1 MNFGDMVE
9 IKDISGKTRF
19 STPINKGAKGKFTLM
34 KEDYIILPFSVQEPV
49 FFKLGDYVD
58 LSGVLDDSLG
68 GLMSKRYEVVDL
80 QAPTFNNSTGGYDYQ
95 LRLDAYYWK
104 WKNKIFKYT
113 PEHAGY
119 EASWSLTATLD
130 VQLGVFLR
138 NLKALGYKFNGKDF
152 EFSIDSTVENKAVAM
167 TYDNM
172 NLLDALFSMAGE
184 DKWNCDCWIT
194 DNVIHFGRNEY
205 GDSVKLEL
213 GVEVSSM
220 TRSESK
226 GTFATRIFAF
236 GSTKN
241 IPENYRP
248 IEEQAVINGVVQK
261 RLMLP
266 ADTPYIDVYP
276 DMSEEEAVEDVV
288 VFDEVYPHRV
298 GILSDV
304 KTVDRTLTGEDGE
317 QVGTFKAY
325 QYKDTDLNFKK
336 EYIIEGQELEITFQ
350 SGKLNGLKFGAIF
363 EPEGTSTGSQIWEIK
378 ANENYGRLLPDD
390 TLFPDNGDEYI
401 LTGFNIQLVSDQYT
415 PAAEQE
421 LKGKAEKYAE
431 QRKRDDGTY
440 NTTLH
445 SKWVYEDR
453 LKRFYEFGQKVNLIN
468 KTFFENGRESRIL
481 GWEFNLD
488 IPWDSPTYIIGES
501 MPYSRISDLEEK
513 LETLT
518 YKGQTYTGSGGS
530 GVYVIKTNDMTSPS
544 DSNVF
549 SAKRSLTTLL
559 RKDKSDTMP
568 FLLTLL
574 QGAVFGK
581 DGFAEGLLGF
591 GAKIDENGYGEM
603 RGLKLWESLTVPQ
616 LNYNRVDIVIGDKW
630 RSPGAG
636 IIESVTLDTDAEGNT
651 LPSGTATLKLEDGE
665 IGAIDVDDINMG
677 IWHFG
682 DSRDATED
690 SDDGR
695 GNFSF
700 AGFTTAYWRITEV
713 LDGNKKT
720 FRYTLRPGY
729 TTHPQPQMTFSCRG
743 NFTNVN
749 RQTSVYETRTYTRM
763 LWKQNTWEIGKQNI
777 ALQYGDLTNLN
788 IFGMKMEG
796 YSIYLNSVYFTG
808 TITQVKEDG
817 TPVRIANDRTDW
829 TPGGFADYY
838 DRVSYEGGLWLC
850 VAEDGT
856 NTIPSKDDPAWLLQ
870 VKSGDSIKSYRRWL
884 SAETP
889 YAYGSIVPFADRVF
903 MAAKDTS
910 RPPYPLLMD
919 HEGNY
924 ITVTED
930 GGKTYHYI
938 IIDYTQS
945 EDWTLLLDIS
955 GIKDG
960 EDGAS
965 ISVRYSSDKANWHD
979 VFQEGDIWMQQKVG
993 TGAWSAPM
1001 RIVGESGENGK
1012 DAQYQEFQFAVNSS
1026 LTEAPVTGW
1035 QDAPPAV
1042 ASGQYLW
1049 MRTGIVVPPATEPV
1063 NWVAVRIGG
1072 EKGEP
1077 GKNGNDGT
1085 SIKNGG
1091 RWRTGKA
1098 VEPMTVVAMGGKA
1111 FLSKVATSNPPMG
1124 VLCDTAGNRLI
1135 QRDGS
1140 YILTGEIN
1148 ETEYELLVENGAD
1161 GKNAVTYEYIYR
1173 RDSSRPATPA
1183 YSQAD
1188 NYIPSGWTSTSQ
1200 GVDENN
1206 PYEYRSERKKS
1217 SEGLW
1222 SEWSTPVLVFSF
1234 GKQGLQ
1240 GLSVRDSEWAVGV
1253 QYRNDADLKTNVEVR
1268 YLDVAL
1274 VRNDATETGWD
1285 AYQCLKTH
1293 VSSDGI
1299 RYDNT
1304 EYWKKFSTNVGAIFT
1319 SLIIAK
1325 NAKINFL
1332 TGNQLTIAHSVTGK
1346 PCLGLSGSAE
1356 GEKVRFW
1363 VGSETPD
1370 NAPIKILEDGTTKQ
1384 GNDNFVLHSDNSGE
1398 IANGALSWN
1407 SKGEFDFSRLTR
1419 SPFTSAQAKIT
1430 PPLYPG
1436 EKTKVNYTLTNL
1448 LTKNLYNN
1456 YLVNTDNED
1465 WEYELDLPMSTV
1477 YSGTTI
1483 YIFNTAAY
1491 NQNKYLSITGV
1502 PTAWG
1507 GTYKLYGTMGV
1518 MLICIGTADEFYGWQ
1533 KVSGLL

>member
-1 MNFGDMVE
+1 MELKIYNQDNELKLTVSPNTSSTVTEEVMGECAVSVGFTHTEFVMLDVNDY
-9 IKDISGKTRF
+9 IDIEGVRYMIMAQYRPKQKNTQTYEYSVKF
-19 STPINKGAKGKFTLM
+19 YAPIHQAENTLM
-34 KEDYIILPFSVQEPV
+34 LFTPDGEMTSEFAYD
-49 FFKLGDYVD
+49 
-58 LSGVLDDSLG
+58 G
-68 GLMSKRYEVVDL
+68 GPREHL
-80 QAPTFNNSTGGYDYQ
+80 Q
-95 LRLDAYYWK
+95 LW
-104 WKNKIFKYT
+104 I
-113 PEHAGY
+113 
-119 EASWSLTATLD
+119 
-130 VQLGVFLR
+130 
-138 NLKALGYKFNGKDF
+138 
-152 EFSIDSTVENKAVAM
+152 
-167 TYDNM
+167 DNM
-172 NLLDALFSMAGE
+172 NRIAGTDVWKIGTVITADNKVIEYKNVKCWDA
-184 DKWNCDCWIT
+184 
-194 DNVIHFGRNEY
+194 
-205 GDSVKLEL
+205 
-213 GVEVSSM
+213 
-220 TRSESK
+220 
-226 GTFATRIFAF
+226 AF
-236 GSTKN
+236 GSNGIAAAFDTEMWADGYYINLCKAERGERVDLGYLQGLTSLQQEENGEVKFFTRLFPLGSTRNIDASKYGHARLQLPGGVQFVDKN
-241 IPENYRP
+241 VDIYGVK
-248 IEEQAVINGVVQK
+248 EEF
-261 RLMLP
+261 
-266 ADTPYIDVYP
+266 
-276 DMSEEEAVEDVV
+276 EEEAFAEIYPKYIGTVQSVRTENLTST
-288 VFDEVYPHRV
+288 EGRPYTVYFIKDTAMNFNPNDYE
-298 GILSDV
+298 IPQYT
-304 KTVDRTLTGEDGE
+304 KMIAFQTGELAGRGDDDGSFQANWHE
-317 QVGTFKAY
+317 ETKEWEIINTYPDEESQIPGELIIPQTGDTYIPWNFRMPDSYIEAAELEYLAAVNNYLDEYSFDTNKYSGQTDRNHIENNNIQLMIGLNVRLRSEIYFAAG
-325 QYKDTDLNFKK
+325 YKDTRITKVVRQLNDLCQATVTCTDK
-336 EYIIEGQELEITFQ
+336 
-350 SGKLNGLKFGAIF
+350 
-363 EPEGTSTGSQIWEIK
+363 
-378 ANENYGRLLPDD
+378 
-390 TLFPDNGDEYI
+390 
-401 LTGFNIQLVSDQYT
+401 
-415 PAAEQE
+415 
-421 LKGKAEKYAE
+421 
-431 QRKRDDGTY
+431 
-440 NTTLH
+440 
-445 SKWVYEDR
+445 
-453 LKRFYEFGQKVNLIN
+453 
-468 KTFFENGRESRIL
+468 
-481 GWEFNLD
+481 
-488 IPWDSPTYIIGES
+488 IGEGWKKS
-501 MPYSRISDLEEK
+501 VDNSINLLKYEVAKSLE
-513 LETLT
+513 
-518 YKGQTYTGSGGS
+518 QTIIDI
-530 GVYVIKTNDMTSPS
+530 IKTGDRRSPS
-544 DSNVF
+544 DYNVL
-549 SAKRSLTTLL
+549 SSLRSLATFL

-636 IIESVTLDTDAEGNT
+636 VIETVTPDTDAEGNT

-665 IGAIDVDDINMG
+665 IGAIEVDDMNMG

-682 DSRDATED
+682 DSRDATAD

-695 GNFSF
+695 GNFTF

-720 FRYTLRPGY
+720 FRYVLRSGY
-729 TTHPQPQMTFSCRG
+729 TTHPQQQMTFSCRG
-743 NFTNVN
+743 NFTNPD

-763 LWKQNTWEIGKQNI
+763 LWKQNTWEIGQQNI

-817 TPVRIANDRTDW
+817 TPVRTANDRTDW

-993 TGAWSAPM
+993 TGAWSASM

-1098 VEPMTVVAMGGKA
+1098 VEPMTVVTMGGKA

-1222 SEWSTPVLVFSF
+1222 SEWSTPVLVFSY

-1285 AYQCLKTH
+1285 AYECIKTH
-1293 VSSDGI
+1293 VSSDSI

-1304 EYWKKFSTNVGAIFT
+1304 EYWRKFSTNVGAIFT

-1370 NAPIKILEDGTTKQ
+1370 NAPIKILEDGTMKQ
-1384 GNDNFVLHSDNSGE
+1384 GNDNFILHSDNSGE
-1398 IANGALSWN
+1398 MAKGALSWN

-1436 EKTKVNYTLTNL
+1436 EKTKVNYTLTDL
-1448 LTKNLYNN
+1448 LTNNLYNN

-1483 YIFNTAAY
+1483 YIFNTAAF

-1518 MLICIGTADEFYGWQ
+1518 MLIGIGTADEFYGWQ

>member
-1 MNFGDMVE
+1 MELKIYNQTGDLKLTVSPNTSSTVTEEVMGECAVSVGFTHTE
-9 IKDISGKTRF
+9 FVMLDVNDYIDIEGVRYMIMAQYRPKQKNTQTYEYSVKF
-19 STPINKGAKGKFTLM
+19 YAPIHQAENTLM
-34 KEDYIILPFSVQEPV
+34 LFTP
-49 FFKLGDYVD
+49 
-58 LSGVLDDSLG
+58 DDVMTSEFAYDG
-68 GLMSKRYEVVDL
+68 GPREHL
-80 QAPTFNNSTGGYDYQ
+80 Q
-95 LRLDAYYWK
+95 LW
-104 WKNKIFKYT
+104 I
-113 PEHAGY
+113 
-119 EASWSLTATLD
+119 
-130 VQLGVFLR
+130 
-138 NLKALGYKFNGKDF
+138 
-152 EFSIDSTVENKAVAM
+152 
-167 TYDNM
+167 DNM
-172 NLLDALFSMAGE
+172 NRIAGANVWQIGTVISAENKVIEYKNLNCWDA
-184 DKWNCDCWIT
+184 
-194 DNVIHFGRNEY
+194 
-205 GDSVKLEL
+205 
-213 GVEVSSM
+213 
-220 TRSESK
+220 
-226 GTFATRIFAF
+226 AF
-236 GSTKN
+236 GSNGIAAAFNTEMWADGYYINLCKAERGERVNLGYLQGLTSLQQEENGEVKFFTRLFPLGSTRNIDASYGHARLQLPGGVQFVDKN
-241 IPENYRP
+241 VDIYGVK
-248 IEEQAVINGVVQK
+248 EEF
-261 RLMLP
+261 
-266 ADTPYIDVYP
+266 
-276 DMSEEEAVEDVV
+276 EEEAFSEIYPKYIGTVQSVRTENLTSTEGRDYT
-288 VFDEVYPHRV
+288 VYY
-298 GILSDV
+298 I
-304 KTVDRTLTGEDGE
+304 
-317 QVGTFKAY
+317 
-325 QYKDTDLNFKK
+325 KDAAISFNPNDYEIP
-336 EYIIEGQELEITFQ
+336 EYTKMIAFQ
-350 SGKLNGLKFGAIF
+350 SGELAGRGDEKGNFQANWHEDTK
-363 EPEGTSTGSQIWEIK
+363 EWEIINTYPDEDTQIPGGLIVPK
-378 ANENYGRLLPDD
+378 AGDTYIPWNFRMPDS
-390 TLFPDNGDEYI
+390 YI
-401 LTGFNIQLVSDQYT
+401 E
-415 PAAEQE
+415 AAEQE
-421 LKGKAEKYAE
+421 FLEAVNDYLNEYSFDTNKYSGQTDRNHIE
-431 QRKRDDGTY
+431 NNNIKLMIGLNVRLQSDTY
-440 NTTLH
+440 FAAGYKDTRITKVVRQLNDLCQTTVTCTD
-445 SKWVYEDR
+445 K
-453 LKRFYEFGQKVNLIN
+453 
-468 KTFFENGRESRIL
+468 
-481 GWEFNLD
+481 
-488 IPWDSPTYIIGES
+488 IGEGWKKS
-501 MPYSRISDLEEK
+501 VDNSINSLKYEVAKSLE
-513 LETLT
+513 
-518 YKGQTYTGSGGS
+518 QT
-530 GVYVIKTNDMTSPS
+530 VIDIIKTGDRRSPS
-544 DSNVF
+544 DYNVL
-549 SAKRSLTTLL
+549 SSLRSLSTFL

-636 IIESVTLDTDAEGNT
+636 VIETVTPDTDAEGNT

-720 FRYTLRPGY
+720 YRYTLRPGY

-817 TPVRIANDRTDW
+817 TPVRTANDRTDW

-938 IIDYTQS
+938 ITEYVQS

-965 ISVRYSSDKANWHD
+965 ISVRYSADKANWHD

-1035 QDAPPAV
+1035 QDAPPSV

-1077 GKNGNDGT
+1077 GKNGTDGT

-1091 RWRTGKA
+1091 RWRTGKT
-1098 VEPMTVVAMGGKA
+1098 VEPMTVVTMGGKA

-1148 ETEYELLVENGAD
+1148 TAEYELLVENGAD

-1222 SEWSTPVLVFSF
+1222 SEWSTPVLVFSY

-1285 AYQCLKTH
+1285 AYECIKTH
-1293 VSSDGI
+1293 VSSDSI

-1304 EYWKKFSTNVGAIFT
+1304 EYWNKFGENVGSIFT

-1370 NAPIKILEDGTTKQ
+1370 NAPIKMLEDGTVKQ
-1384 GNDNFVLHSDNSGE
+1384 GNDNFILHSDNSGE
-1398 IANGALSWN
+1398 MAKGALSWN
-1407 SKGEFDFSRLTR
+1407 SKGEFDFTRLTR
-1419 SPFTSAQAKIT
+1419 SPFTAAQAKIT
-1430 PPLYPG
+1430 PPLFPG
-1436 EKTKVNYTLTNL
+1436 VKTKVDYTLTDL
-1448 LTKNLYNN
+1448 LIKNIYNN

-1477 YSGTTI
+1477 YSGATI

-1507 GTYKLYGTMGV
+1507 GTYKLYGTMGI
-1518 MLICIGTADEFYGWQ
+1518 MLIGIGTADEFYGWQ

>member
-1 MNFGDMVE
+1 MELKIYNQDNELKLTVSPNTSSTVTEEVMGECAVSVGFTHTEFVMLDVNDY
-9 IKDISGKTRF
+9 IDIEGVRYMIMSQYRPKQKNTQTYEYSVKF
-19 STPINKGAKGKFTLM
+19 YAPIHQAENTLM
-34 KEDYIILPFSVQEPV
+34 LFTPDNEMTSEFAYDGSPREH
-49 FFKLGDYVD
+49 
-58 LSGVLDDSLG
+58 
-68 GLMSKRYEVVDL
+68 L
-80 QAPTFNNSTGGYDYQ
+80 Q
-95 LRLDAYYWK
+95 LW
-104 WKNKIFKYT
+104 I
-113 PEHAGY
+113 
-119 EASWSLTATLD
+119 
-130 VQLGVFLR
+130 
-138 NLKALGYKFNGKDF
+138 
-152 EFSIDSTVENKAVAM
+152 
-167 TYDNM
+167 DNM
-172 NLLDALFSMAGE
+172 NRIAGVNVWKIGTVITAENKVIEYKNVKCWDA
-184 DKWNCDCWIT
+184 
-194 DNVIHFGRNEY
+194 
-205 GDSVKLEL
+205 
-213 GVEVSSM
+213 
-220 TRSESK
+220 
-226 GTFATRIFAF
+226 AF
-236 GSTKN
+236 GSNGIAAAFDTEMWADGYYINLCKAERGERVDLGYLQGLTSLQQEENGEVKFFTRLFPLGSTRNIDASKYGHARLQLPGGVQFVDKN
-241 IPENYRP
+241 VDIYGVK
-248 IEEQAVINGVVQK
+248 EEF
-261 RLMLP
+261 
-266 ADTPYIDVYP
+266 
-276 DMSEEEAVEDVV
+276 EEEAFSEIYPKYIGTVQSVRTENLTNTEGRDYTVYYIKDAAISFNPNDYEIPEYTKMIAFQSGELAGRGDEKGNFQANWHEDTKEWEIINTYPDEESQIPGGLIIPKPGDTYIPWNFRMPDSYTEAAELEYLAAVNNYLDEYS
-288 VFDEVYPHRV
+288 FDTNKYS
-298 GILSDV
+298 GQ
-304 KTVDRTLTGEDGE
+304 TDRNHIENNNIQLMIGLNVRLRSNIYFKDG
-317 QVGTFKAY
+317 
-325 QYKDTDLNFKK
+325 YKDTRITKVVRQLNDLCQATVTCTDKIGDGWKK
-336 EYIIEGQELEITFQ
+336 SVDNSINSLKYEVAKSLEQTII
-350 SGKLNGLKFGAIF
+350 
-363 EPEGTSTGSQIWEIK
+363 
-378 ANENYGRLLPDD
+378 
-390 TLFPDNGDEYI
+390 
-401 LTGFNIQLVSDQYT
+401 
-415 PAAEQE
+415 
-421 LKGKAEKYAE
+421 
-431 QRKRDDGTY
+431 
-440 NTTLH
+440 
-445 SKWVYEDR
+445 
-453 LKRFYEFGQKVNLIN
+453 
-468 KTFFENGRESRIL
+468 
-481 GWEFNLD
+481 D
-488 IPWDSPTYIIGES
+488 I
-501 MPYSRISDLEEK
+501 
-513 LETLT
+513 
-518 YKGQTYTGSGGS
+518 
-530 GVYVIKTNDMTSPS
+530 IKTGDRRSPS
-544 DSNVF
+544 DYNVL
-549 SAKRSLTTLL
+549 SSLRSLATFL

-636 IIESVTLDTDAEGNT
+636 VIETVTPDTDAEGNT

-713 LDGNKKT
+713 LDGTKKS

-763 LWKQNTWEIGKQNI
+763 LWKQNTWEIGQQNI

-817 TPVRIANDRTDW
+817 TPVRTANDRTDW

-965 ISVRYSSDKANWHD
+965 ISVRYSADKANWHD

-1012 DAQYQEFQFAVNSS
+1012 DAQYQEFQFAVNTS

-1035 QDAPPAV
+1035 QDAPPSV

-1077 GKNGNDGT
+1077 GKNGTDGT

-1091 RWRTGKA
+1091 RWRTGKT
-1098 VEPMTVVAMGGKA
+1098 VEPMTVVTMGGKA

-1124 VLCDTAGNRLI
+1124 VLLDHEGNRLI

-1148 ETEYELLVENGAD
+1148 TAEYEILVENGAD

-1419 SPFTSAQAKIT
+1419 SSFTSAQAEII

-1436 EKTKVNYTLTNL
+1436 EKTKANYTLTNL
-1448 LTKNLYNN
+1448 LTKSLSNN
-1456 YLVNTDNED
+1456 YLVDTDNED

-1518 MLICIGTADEFYGWQ
+1518 MLIGIGTADEFYGWQ

>member
-1 MNFGDMVE
+1 MELKIYNQTGDLKLTVSPNTSSTVTEEVMGECAVSVGFTHSE
-9 IKDISGKTRF
+9 FVMLDVNDYIDIEGVRYMIMAQYRPKQKNTQTYEYSVKF
-19 STPINKGAKGKFTLM
+19 YAPIHQAENTLM
-34 KEDYIILPFSVQEPV
+34 LFTPDNEMTSEFAYD
-49 FFKLGDYVD
+49 
-58 LSGVLDDSLG
+58 G
-68 GLMSKRYEVVDL
+68 GPREHL
-80 QAPTFNNSTGGYDYQ
+80 Q
-95 LRLDAYYWK
+95 LW
-104 WKNKIFKYT
+104 I
-113 PEHAGY
+113 
-119 EASWSLTATLD
+119 
-130 VQLGVFLR
+130 
-138 NLKALGYKFNGKDF
+138 
-152 EFSIDSTVENKAVAM
+152 
-167 TYDNM
+167 DNM
-172 NLLDALFSMAGE
+172 NRIAGVNVWKIGTVITAENKVIEYKNVKCWDA
-184 DKWNCDCWIT
+184 
-194 DNVIHFGRNEY
+194 
-205 GDSVKLEL
+205 
-213 GVEVSSM
+213 
-220 TRSESK
+220 
-226 GTFATRIFAF
+226 AF
-236 GSTKN
+236 GSNGIAAAFDTEMWADGYYINLCKAERGERVDLGYLQGLTSLQQEENGEVKFFTRLFPLGSTRNIDASKYGHARLQLPGGVQFVDKN
-241 IPENYRP
+241 VDIYGVK
-248 IEEQAVINGVVQK
+248 EEF
-261 RLMLP
+261 
-266 ADTPYIDVYP
+266 
-276 DMSEEEAVEDVV
+276 EEEAFSGIYPKYIGTVQSVRTENLTNTEGRDYTVYYIKDAAISFNPNDYEIPEYTKMIAFQSGELAGRGDEKGNFQANWHEDTKEWEIINTYPDEESQIPGGLIIPKPGDTYIPWNFRMPDSYTEAAELEYLAAVNNYLDEYS
-288 VFDEVYPHRV
+288 FDTNKYS
-298 GILSDV
+298 GQ
-304 KTVDRTLTGEDGE
+304 TDRNHIENNNIQLMIGLNVRLRSNIYFKDG
-317 QVGTFKAY
+317 
-325 QYKDTDLNFKK
+325 YKDTRITKVVRQLNDLCQATVTCTDK
-336 EYIIEGQELEITFQ
+336 
-350 SGKLNGLKFGAIF
+350 
-363 EPEGTSTGSQIWEIK
+363 
-378 ANENYGRLLPDD
+378 
-390 TLFPDNGDEYI
+390 
-401 LTGFNIQLVSDQYT
+401 
-415 PAAEQE
+415 
-421 LKGKAEKYAE
+421 
-431 QRKRDDGTY
+431 
-440 NTTLH
+440 
-445 SKWVYEDR
+445 
-453 LKRFYEFGQKVNLIN
+453 
-468 KTFFENGRESRIL
+468 
-481 GWEFNLD
+481 
-488 IPWDSPTYIIGES
+488 IGEGWKKS
-501 MPYSRISDLEEK
+501 VDNSINSLKYEVAKSLE
-513 LETLT
+513 
-518 YKGQTYTGSGGS
+518 QTIIDI
-530 GVYVIKTNDMTSPS
+530 IKTGDRRSPS
-544 DSNVF
+544 DYNVL
-549 SAKRSLTTLL
+549 SSLRSLATFL

-636 IIESVTLDTDAEGNT
+636 VIETVTPDTDAEGNT

-713 LDGNKKT
+713 LDGNKKS

-788 IFGMKMEG
+788 IFGMQMEG

-817 TPVRIANDRTDW
+817 TPVRTANDRTDW

-889 YAYGSIVPFADRVF
+889 YAYGSIVPFAKRVF

-965 ISVRYSSDKANWHD
+965 ISVRYSADKANWHD

-1012 DAQYQEFQFAVNSS
+1012 DAQYQEFQFAVNTS

-1035 QDAPPAV
+1035 QDAPPSV

-1072 EKGEP
+1072 EKGKKK
-1077 GKNGNDGT
+1077 KNGTDGT

-1091 RWRTGKA
+1091 RWRTGKT
-1098 VEPMTVVAMGGKA
+1098 VEPMTVVTMGGKA

-1124 VLCDTAGNRLI
+1124 VLLDHEGNRLI

-1148 ETEYELLVENGAD
+1148 TAEYEILVENGAD

-1285 AYQCLKTH
+1285 AYECIKTH
-1293 VSSDGI
+1293 VSSDSI
-1299 RYDNT
+1299 RYDNK

-1370 NAPIKILEDGTTKQ
+1370 NAPIKILEDGTMKQ
-1384 GNDNFVLHSDNSGE
+1384 GDGNFVLHSDNSGE
-1398 IANGALSWN
+1398 IAKGTLSWN
-1407 SKGEFDFSRLTR
+1407 SKGEFDFTRLSR
-1419 SPFTSAQAKIT
+1419 SPFSFAMSEII
-1430 PPLYPG
+1430 PPLSPG
-1436 EKTKVNYTLTNL
+1436 EKTEQRYSLTNL
-1448 LTKNLYNN
+1448 WTKSINNN

-1465 WEYELDLPMSTV
+1465 WIYKLNLPNGIEF
-1477 YSGTTI
+1477 SGATI
-1483 YIFNTAAY
+1483 YIFNTADY
-1491 NQNKYLSITGV
+1491 PGSETKKYLSIYGI
-1502 PTAWG
+1502 PDLWG
-1507 GTYKLYGTMGV
+1507 GTYKLYGGYGV
-1518 MLICIGTADEFYGWQ
+1518 MMIGVGTQDEFIGWQ
-1533 KVSGLL
+1533 RIGIL